1 MRWFVTVCMTIVMFG
16 SYGYSQDSTT
26 VSIPPLK
33 GRINDYAGILNEQT
47 KSTLETKLAQ
57 LEKEDSTQVVVATVS
72 SIGDEDIESYS
83 IRLAETWKIGQKGL
97 DNGVIILVAHDNR
110 QVRIEVGKGL
120 EGTFTDLLAGRII
133 DYIMI
138 PHFKNGD
145 YDTGI
150 SQAVDAIID
159 IVKGTFDAST
169 LEKKKSVSDYAT
181 FFWIAFIF
189 MIMVGSLGR
198 LLSGIVSAIA
208 LPIIG
213 LFFSFGLPV
222 LVILAV
228 VGFFVGF
235 ILASTPFIGSRGGF
249 GGGGFLSGGFSSGGG
264 FIGGGGSFGGG
275 GASGSW

>member
-1 MRWFVTVCMTIVMFG
+1 MTM
-16 SYGYSQDSTT
+16 Q
-26 VSIPPLK
+26 
-33 GRINDYAGILNEQT
+33 
-47 KSTLETKLAQ
+47 
-57 LEKEDSTQVVVATVS
+57 VS

-97 DNGVIILVAHDNR
+97 DNGVIILVARDNR

-120 EGTFTDLLAGRII
+120 EATLTDLLAGRII

-138 PHFKNGD
+138 PNFKNGD

-169 LEKKKSVSDYAT
+169 LEKKNSASDYVMY
-181 FFWIAFIF
+181 FWIAFCF
-189 MIMVGSLGR
+189 MLAVSSFGKLF
-198 LLSGIVSAIA
+198 SGILSAII
-208 LPIIG
+208 LPIFG
-213 LFFSFGLPV
+213 SVFSFGFPA

-228 VGFFVGF
+228 VGFFTGF
-235 ILASTPFIGSRGGF
+235 ILASISRIQGGF
-249 GGGGFLSGGFSSGGG
+249 FPGGGSSSGGFFSGGGG

>member
-1 MRWFVTVCMTIVMFG
+1 MRWFVTVCMTIIML
-16 SYGYSQDSTT
+16 SSSGYSQDSTT

-33 GRINDYAGILNEQT
+33 GRVNDYAGILNEQT
-47 KSTLETKLAQ
+47 ESTLETKLAQ

-97 DNGVIILVAHDNR
+97 DNGVIILVARDNR

-120 EGTFTDLLAGRII
+120 EATLTDLLAGRII

-228 VGFFVGF
+228 VGFFTGF
-235 ILASTPFIGSRGGF
+235 ILASISRIQGGF
-249 GGGGFLSGGFSSGGG
+249 FPGGGSSSGGFFPGGGGFS
-264 FIGGGGSFGGG
+264 GGGGSFGGG